1 MENMAATKL
10 SASLG
15 MNKRPQL
22 RVVRDIGG
30 EECPGDDGER
40 KEDNVGEA

>member
-1 MENMAATKL
+1 MENMVANKL

-22 RVVRDIGG
+22 RVVRNIGG
-30 EECPGDDGER
+30 GECPGDDGEW